1 MGRKSAAAGTAS
13 LRVIERSV
21 GIDVAKA
28 TLDAYA
34 YPSGE
39 RRQVANG
46 DAGIT
51 ELVTWC
57 ATLRPQVIV
66 LEATGDYQAPVV
78 AALALAQLPVV
89 VKNPRQIRDFARAAG
104 QLAKTDRLDAEMLAR
119 YGERMQPEPR
129 PLPDAATQ
137 ELAALVRRRHDLV
150 AIKVAETNRLGVT
163 RAAVARTH
171 IEKHL
176 AWLQEE
182 LTTLDQELRDRLRQ
196 SPIWRD
202 QEAQLRSVPGVGPQ
216 LALTLLAELPELGRL
231 SHAQLAAL
239 VGVAPLNC
247 ESGQM
252 RGRRIIWGGRAQ
264 VRTALYMG
272 IVSAIRWNPLIRAFY
287 TRLLTHH
294 KATKVAMVACMHKLL
309 TILNA
314 MVKHHTTWQ
323 GQTTT
328 AVV

>member
-1 MGRKSAAAGTAS
+1 MEPTPPTGSPPEPA
-13 LRVIERSV
+13 IERSV
-21 GIDVAKA
+21 GIDVSKA

-39 RRQVANG
+39 RRQVANVA
-46 DAGIT
+46 AGHA
-51 ELVTWC
+51 ELVDWC
-57 ATLRPQVIV
+57 AALRPRVIV

-104 QLAKTDRLDAEMLAR
+104 RLAKTDRLDAEILAH
-119 YGERMQPEPR
+119 YGDRMRPEPR
-129 PLPDAATQ
+129 PLPDDATQ
-137 ELAALVRRRHDLV
+137 DLAALVRRRRDLV
-150 AIKVAETNRLGVT
+150 SIHVAEANRLGAT
-163 RAAVARTH
+163 RAPAARTH
-171 IEKHL
+171 IQKHL
-176 AWLQEE
+176 DWLGDEIAQ
-182 LTTLDQELRDRLRQ
+182 LDAELRERLKQ
-196 SPIWRD
+196 SPLWRE
-202 QEAQLRSVPGVGPQ
+202 QEAQLRTVPGVGPQ

-231 SHAQLAAL
+231 ARTELAAL

-247 ESGQM
+247 DSGKM

-272 IVSAIRWNPLIRAFY
+272 IVSAIHWNPVIKAFY
-287 TRLLTHH
+287 ERLLANH
-294 KATKVAMVACMHKLL
+294 KPTKVALVACMHKLL

-323 GQTTT
+323 VQTAG
-328 AVV
+328 AV